1 MYPPFAAKGPLADAF
16 QFPQVPLA
24 HEGLAS
30 LTTLRQA
37 AQGPEVRAP
46 GSERR
51 RLWQLPA
58 KFHCPVVGVCFDVGE
73 LRPWVIKALRLPSG
87 SSDYELHVSAV
98 SACASRTPLAESLQK
113 RLEKR
118 FQSHIRRFTGA
129 TTRGQLLAM
138 WRDAVHHGI
147 DIPGALWA
155 SWTHPACDVD
165 IEQTIFRDIHM
176 IQHQVANASRVD
188 RSRFEQLRQENTEL
202 RSALEDARRA
212 LDDLRQTRSAENSL
226 QNRRIAELRAQIIA
240 HQARH
245 VELEADNRLLRQSH
259 ADPRR
264 EAALQQRLRDAD
276 GRIGQLATRVAQLE
290 HTLASAARQPASPV
304 TEAPPEDAAQSEAE
318 DVTPLPTA
326 SLEGKCVLCVGGR
339 TGLVDN
345 YKGVV
350 ERRGGRFLHHDGGQ
364 EDNLQRIDSALS
376 AADLVICQAGC
387 ISHNAYWRVKEQCK
401 RTGKPCVFVKTPGT
415 ASFGR
420 ALDTVELA
428 PQPAER

>member
-1 MYPPFAAKGPLADAF
+1 MHPPFVAKSPLADAF
-16 QFPQVPLA
+16 QLPTPA
-24 HEGLAS
+24 ASDGHAS
-30 LTTLRQA
+30 LNTLRGAFQMPDERP
-37 AQGPEVRAP
+37 Q

-51 RLWQLPA
+51 RLWQLPV

-73 LRPWVIKALRLPSG
+73 LRPWVIKALRLPAG
-87 SSDYELHVSAV
+87 SSDYDLHVSAV
-98 SACASRTPLAESLQK
+98 SACASRTPLAQSLQK

-118 FQSHIRRFTGA
+118 FQTPIRRFASATKRGA
-129 TTRGQLLAM
+129 LLAL

-155 SWTHPACDVD
+155 TWTHPLCDAE
-165 IEQTIFRDIHM
+165 IEQVVFRDIHM
-176 IQHQVANASRVD
+176 IQHQVASASRID
-188 RSRFEQLRQENTEL
+188 RARFEQLRQENGEL
-202 RSALEDARRA
+202 RTALDDTRRA
-212 LDDLRQTRSAENSL
+212 LDDLRQTRSAE
-226 QNRRIAELRAQIIA
+226 QNQQSRSIAELRAQIIA
-240 HQARH
+240 LQARH

-259 ADPRR
+259 TDPRR

-276 GRIGQLATRVAQLE
+276 GRIGHLTSRAAQLE
-290 HTLASAARQPASPV
+290 HALAIAQRDLAANTNPASREDDLG
-304 TEAPPEDAAQSEAE
+304 TEPE
-318 DVTPLPTA
+318 VNTLLPAA

-345 YKGVV
+345 YKVVV

-420 ALDTVELA
+420 ALDTAELA
-428 PQPAER
+428 PLPDTS